1 MLKLWNDKTLH
12 TIACFLMS
20 TTFYIL
26 TQDLITSITAT
37 LIIGVLKEFLDYTYS
52 SGLFDWQ
59 DILADI
65 GGIIIFL
72 TIHSIGI
79 FKLFI

>member
-1 MLKLWNDKTLH
+1 MLKLWNDKTFH
-12 TIACFLMS
+12 TIACFLAS
-20 TTFYIL
+20 SIL
-26 TQDLITSITAT
+26 YVLTHDLITSITAT
-37 LIIGVLKEFLDYTYS
+37 LTIGILKEFLDYTYS
-52 SGLFDWQ
+52 SGIFVWQ

-72 TIHSIGI
+72 TLHSIGI